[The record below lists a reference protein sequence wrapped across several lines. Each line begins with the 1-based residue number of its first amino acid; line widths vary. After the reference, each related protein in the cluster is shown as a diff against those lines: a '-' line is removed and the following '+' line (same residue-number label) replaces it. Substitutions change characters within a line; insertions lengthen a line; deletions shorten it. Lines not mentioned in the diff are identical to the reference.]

1 MHYNERIA
9 ELRRIEGEN
18 LACLKGHDQANG
30 SISLIGEQ
38 YTRDA
43 EYLICMIRNLKYEE
57 PKMRQ
62 VVVCRAHEHSCTTR
76 LKIAAALAPYILANS
91 FYKLLAMKVDL
102 CQS

>member
-18 LACLKGHDQANG
+18 LVCLKGHDQANG
-30 SISLIGEQ
+30 SI

-43 EYLICMIRNLKYEE
+43 KYLICMIRNVKDEE